1 MIDLRFPTA
10 LQLMLSLALARAEGV
25 DRLSSTHLAEGV
37 DSNPTMVRRLL
48 APLLKAGL
56 VTSSKGRDGGVS
68 LGADPATITLKDI
81 YVAVMGDKK
90 LWSTRTDIP
99 HRCTV
104 SCNIEQFFEGL
115 TAEVDKAVIKSLG
128 SITLTD
134 SLVELRRLESTRT
147 A

>member
-10 LQLMLSLALARAEGV
+10 LQLMLSLALARAEGKE
-25 DRLSSTHLAEGV
+25 RLSSTRLAEGV
-37 DSNPTMVRRLL
+37 DSNPTLVRRLL

-56 VTSSKGRDGGVS
+56 VTSTRGRDGGVG
-68 LGADPATITLKDI
+68 LGTDPATITLKDI

-104 SCNIEQFFEGL
+104 SCNIEPFFQGL
-115 TAEVDKAVIKSLG
+115 TAEVDKAVIKALG
-128 SITLTD
+128 SITLAD
-134 SLVELRRLESTRT
+134 SLAELRRLEAART
-147 A
+147 D

>member
-10 LQLMLSLALARAEGV
+10 LQLMLSLALAQAEGV
-25 DRLSSTHLAEGV
+25 ERLSSTHLAEGV
-37 DSNPTMVRRLL
+37 GSNPTMVRRLL
-48 APLLKAGL
+48 APLLQAGL

-81 YVAVMGDKK
+81 YVEVMGDKK

-104 SCNIEQFFEGL
+104 SCNMEPFFESL
-115 TAEVDKAVIKSLG
+115 TAEVDKAVIKSLD
-128 SITLTD
+128 SMTLAD
-134 SLVELRRLESTRT
+134 SLAELRRLEAART
-147 A
+147 T